1 MRNESIDF
9 TRFIINSR
17 EILLNPKEAFPALP
31 LKGGFGEP
39 VLKAA
44 IYGTIGGLFSLL
56 WTMMGLSPLGGTLW
70 SEFSAAS
77 TIIYSIL
84 GAVFAVFIGGA
95 FLLIFSVICKGNT
108 DYEANV
114 RVAAALMVTYPINS
128 FMAFLYGINSS
139 LGSVVG
145 LAITFYSIYLIY
157 LAGTLALKGKEAS
170 VKIVAIVLILFSMF
184 TFFAGRKATQAI
196 DEFPNEFQ
204 QELVD

>member
-1 MRNESIDF
+1 MLNESVDF
-9 TRFIINSR
+9 TRFLINSR
-17 EILLNPKEAFPALP
+17 EILLNPKEAFPSLP

-70 SEFSAAS
+70 SEFSAPS

-84 GAVFAVFIGGA
+84 GAVFAVFIGGGL
-95 FLLIFSVICKGNT
+95 LLIFSAICKGNT
-108 DYEANV
+108 DYEANI

-128 FMAFLYGINSS
+128 FMAFLYGINTS

-157 LAGTLALKGKEAS
+157 LAGTLALKGKESS
-170 VKIVAIVLILFSMF
+170 VKIVAIGLIAFSLF
-184 TFFAGRKATQAI
+184 TFYAGRKASQSI
-196 DEFPNEFQ
+196 EESMDSFQ
-204 QELVD
+204 QEQVN